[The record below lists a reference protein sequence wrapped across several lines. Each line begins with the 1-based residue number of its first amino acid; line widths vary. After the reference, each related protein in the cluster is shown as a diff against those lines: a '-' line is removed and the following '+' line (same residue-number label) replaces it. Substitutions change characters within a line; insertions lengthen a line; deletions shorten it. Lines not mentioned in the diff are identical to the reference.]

1 MLLNNLTMNWIKY
14 EDKKPTL
21 GQLVAVFR
29 DIDSKQMFITKWSE
43 EDERYANWNSV
54 THWCE
59 MDYPNCI

>member
-1 MLLNNLTMNWIKY
+1 MNWIKY

-29 DIDSKQMFITKWSE
+29 DIDSKQIFITKWDE
-43 EDERYANWNSV
+43 EDERYAYWNDV
-54 THWCE
+54 THWCK